1 MKRFNAAIAIP
12 PRAGR
17 TMLSSA
23 GLSFGT
29 SIFASAA
36 SFRAAAGRAT
46 PRLARG
52 VLLAV
57 AMTYSGRGLTYR
69 C

>member
-1 MKRFNAAIAIP
+1 
-12 PRAGR
+12 
-17 TMLSSA
+17 MLSTA
-23 GLSFGT
+23 GLTFGT